1 AGGRLGGNLPK
12 DMQQYLS
19 EGRTNLADLALKFVW
34 SNPNV
39 TVALS
44 GMGSANMVKDNIAL
58 ANAENTS
65 LTPDE
70 IKRADGFL
78 NEVKGKTDNICTS
91 CKYCEPCPD
100 KVEISFIFRA
110 LIMAEVYGDVEKAK
124 LYYSKIGE
132 KDWPPGKQA
141 DACIECGECEPKC
154 PQKIQIIDQLKK
166 AHKLLS

>member
-1 AGGRLGGNLPK
+1 DNL
-12 DMQQYLS
+12 
-19 EGRTNLADLALKFVW
+19 
-34 SNPNV
+34 
-39 TVALS
+39 
-44 GMGSANMVKDNIAL
+44 AL

-70 IKRADGFL
+70 IKRADGFI

-124 LYYSKIGE
+124 LHYSKIGE

-141 DACIECGECEPKC
+141 DACVECGECEPKC